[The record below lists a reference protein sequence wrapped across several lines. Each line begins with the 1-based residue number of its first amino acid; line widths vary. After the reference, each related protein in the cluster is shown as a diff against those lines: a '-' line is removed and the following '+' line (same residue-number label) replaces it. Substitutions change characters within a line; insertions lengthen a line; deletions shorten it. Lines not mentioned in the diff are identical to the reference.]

1 MPMLVRSGPGHTG
14 KLRRGDWG
22 ACSVF
27 VSECVWAMGG
37 CEPRGMDFACLLAH
51 SWPMKVHDP
60 VLDSQA
66 FLLYNQYLWVR
77 NESTGTSM
85 SNTQPLGFSLIN
97 VVCVACSVTATTNL
111 FLIPPSSH
119 LLERY
124 ETILPDQQPHLLPS
138 SLKMSIEF
146 RFCSQG

>member
-1 MPMLVRSGPGHTG
+1 
-14 KLRRGDWG
+14 
-22 ACSVF
+22 
-27 VSECVWAMGG
+27 
-37 CEPRGMDFACLLAH
+37 
-51 SWPMKVHDP
+51 MKVHDP